1 MSAILEISTV
11 VGCPML
17 CNYCPQKE
25 HVENYIGR
33 GRKIM
38 SFRDFKECIDSVPG
52 YVDICF
58 AGMAEPFVNQA
69 AKAMILYA
77 STKHTVSVYTTCY
90 GMTIEDVELI
100 CNVNFN
106 HFCIHLPDADG
117 IMKLK
122 VTPEYLEV
130 LREAIK
136 IPRRTFTVIGKLH
149 PEVEKITGPVADGS
163 KSLISRAGNLK
174 DFFTKK
180 LIGKIQCS
188 MAPDKINHNVL
199 VPNGDVLLC
208 CMDYGH
214 KHVIGNL
221 LEHSYD
227 ELFETEEYKKVI
239 AGLEN
244 DDSDILCRSCEIAE
258 RV

>member
-1 MSAILEISTV
+1 MSMGTFYA
-11 VGCPML
+11 CM
-17 CNYCPQKE
+17 NK
-25 HVENYIGR
+25 
-33 GRKIM
+33 
-38 SFRDFKECIDSVPG
+38 VPDD
-52 YVDICF
+52 VDICF
-58 AGMAEPFVNQA
+58 AGMVEPFANKFA
-69 AKAMILYA
+69 ATMIYSA
-77 STKHTVSVYTTCY
+77 SHFHTVSVYTTCH
-90 GMTIEDVELI
+90 GMRLEDVEEI
-100 CNVNFN
+100 KNIPFN

-149 PEVEKITGPVADGS
+149 PDVEKITGPVPDGS

-174 DFFTKK
+174 DFFTQK
-180 LIGKIQCS
+180 LTGRIQCS

-199 VPNGDVLLC
+199 LPNGDVLLC

-221 LEHSYD
+221 LEQSYD
-227 ELFETEEYKKVI
+227 SLFESEEYKSVM

-244 DDSDILCRSCEIAE
+244 DNSDILCRSCEIAE